1 MSQIISI
8 RVYTGTDGFGEPAY
22 GGTLDIDPNEIESY
36 NPATG
41 VYQVRARVE
50 ARKNTIVAQESRN
63 VVSDFVVYFNGNDLP
78 ARSEITFGSRTV
90 RVVETRQ
97 IMGAYGI
104 SHLEILAQ

>member
-1 MSQIISI
+1 MSQTISI
-8 RVYTGTDGFGEPAY
+8 RVYTGTDGFGESVY
-22 GGTLDIDPNEIESY
+22 GGTLDIEPNEIESY
-36 NPATG
+36 DAVTG